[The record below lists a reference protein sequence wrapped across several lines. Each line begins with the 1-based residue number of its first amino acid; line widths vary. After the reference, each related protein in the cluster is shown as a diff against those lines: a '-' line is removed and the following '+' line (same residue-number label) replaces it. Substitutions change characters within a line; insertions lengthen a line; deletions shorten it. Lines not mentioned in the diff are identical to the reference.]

1 MIYKKEGSRYYMAK
15 FMWRGEVIRKS
26 TRATDK
32 KTARN
37 VEARLRVEL
46 AKGNWNILEA
56 KPLPTLREFLQKEFL
71 PFVQTKSKTKPKTVQ
86 YYEFGTQRLLR
97 MSFTDLRLNEVND
110 QHAAHFANQNSDLS
124 ASTVN
129 NGLRT
134 LRRALSLAVQWGK
147 LERMP
152 KITMAK
158 GEKQRERVLT
168 PDESRRYLEACPQPW
183 RDAATIML
191 GTGVRPGEVFQLRW
205 EHLLLNGSGGLVH
218 VVAGKSRAARRL
230 IPMVPEVY
238 AVLKDRHQA
247 QGEPLEGWVFP
258 SGSRSGHF
266 EQDSAKNQHAAA
278 LRLINKQAKE
288 KNETGIPRFEPYCIR
303 HTALTRLAES
313 GCDAFTLA
321 RIAGH
326 SSITITQRYCHP
338 QADAIERAFAKLSNG
353 KEVVTEGGHHEKML
367 SDVREVESSVTDS

>member
-1 MIYKKEGSRYYMAK
+1 
-15 FMWRGEVIRKS
+15 
-26 TRATDK
+26 
-32 KTARN
+32 
-37 VEARLRVEL
+37 
-46 AKGNWNILEA
+46 
-56 KPLPTLREFLQKEFL
+56 
-71 PFVQTKSKTKPKTVQ
+71 
-86 YYEFGTQRLLR
+86 
-97 MSFTDLRLNEVND
+97 
-110 QHAAHFANQNSDLS
+110 
-124 ASTVN
+124 
-129 NGLRT
+129 
-134 LRRALSLAVQWGK
+134 
-147 LERMP
+147 
-152 KITMAK
+152 
-158 GEKQRERVLT
+158 
-168 PDESRRYLEACPQPW
+168 
-183 RDAATIML
+183 
-191 GTGVRPGEVFQLRW
+191 
-205 EHLLLNGSGGLVH
+205 
-218 VVAGKSRAARRL
+218 
-230 IPMVPEVY
+230 MVPEVY

-278 LRLINKQAKE
+278 LRLLNKQAKE

-367 SDVREVESSVTDS
+367 SEVREVESSVTDS